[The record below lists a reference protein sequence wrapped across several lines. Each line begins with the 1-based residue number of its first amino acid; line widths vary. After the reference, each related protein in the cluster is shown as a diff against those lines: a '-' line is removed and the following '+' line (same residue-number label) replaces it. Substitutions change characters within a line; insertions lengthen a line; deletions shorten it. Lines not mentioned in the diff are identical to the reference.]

1 MIFRRVYRLVF
12 ELSHAEQLAQWCEY
26 RARLQG
32 LSPRCRAVGIAA
44 CIRIVCG
51 LCDAVQST
59 CSLPLRYQESTPA
72 RRADVPACFAL
83 SAWFLSGS
91 SNACNSKQPVRHL
104 PATAER
110 ACSAQV
116 RCRTLRASRSPV
128 APNQSNGL
136 TSILILTLISKG
148 AYMSSS
154 SNHILTPVTSR
165 RCHRMQVHDG
175 VEDILRCPWKYAA
188 GARSKAD
195 LQSRGTSYSCCRCTQ
210 FLIAPK

>member
-128 APNQSNGL
+128 VPNQVERINEYSHSHANQQRCVHVEFEQPYPHACNL
-136 TSILILTLISKG
+136 EAL
-148 AYMSSS
+148 SS
-154 SNHILTPVTSR
+154 H
-165 RCHRMQVHDG
+165 
-175 VEDILRCPWKYAA
+175 A
-188 GARSKAD
+188 G
-195 LQSRGTSYSCCRCTQ
+195 
-210 FLIAPK
+210 P